1 MEVVNGNIFDC
12 DADVLL
18 HQVNCRGV
26 MGSGVAKQVKQ
37 KYPSVFK
44 WYKLWC
50 DECKDVASIVGY
62 QPLLGKI
69 QVCYANDEHP
79 YAIVNMFAQDGYGR
93 GRCFTDYDALR
104 KCLRQVNFEFKGKKI
119 AIPYKMSCDRGG
131 GDWNMVMG
139 IIEEELSDCKV
150 TLYKL

>member
-1 MEVVNGNIFDC
+1 MKIVNGNIFDC

-26 MGSGVAKQVKQ
+26 MGGGVAKQVKQ

-50 DECKDVASIVGY
+50 DEYKDVAERLGY

-69 QVCYANDEHP
+69 QVCEKNNERP
-79 YAIVNMFAQDGYGR
+79 YAIINLFAQDGYGR
-93 GRCFTDYDALR
+93 DKCYTDYDALR
-104 KCLRQVNFEFKGKKI
+104 RCLRQVNNEFRGKDI

-131 GDWNMVMG
+131 GDWDVVLK
-139 IIEEELSDCKV
+139 IIEEELYDCRV

>member
-1 MEVVNGNIFDC
+1 MKIVNGDIFDC
-12 DADVLL
+12 DADALL

-26 MGSGVAKQVKQ
+26 MGGGVAKQVKQ
-37 KYPSVFK
+37 KYPSVFE

-50 DECKDVASIVGY
+50 DEYKDVAVRLGY

-69 QVCYANDEHP
+69 QVCDKNNERP
-79 YAIVNMFAQDGYGR
+79 YAIINLFAQDGYGR
-93 GRCFTDYDALR
+93 DKCYTDYNALSS
-104 KCLRQVNFEFKGKKI
+104 CLRQVNNEFKGKNI

-131 GDWNMVMG
+131 WDWDVVLK